1 MLQPGGD
8 WLPESFTRTFADG
21 TPSRPRSASA
31 GSVSSTASAG
41 PGLWSEPTPAG
52 ASAPARSSRPAKRR
66 RSPADQYDDAIS
78 RVVRAAVRPGLLSFN
93 PPAEMVQGRKERV
106 EVGVARSPELREA
119 LTAGL
124 RGRGELQFEGIS
136 TSPYMGVELSGDSFE
151 VVSFSPVEQLVA
163 PVARWEFDVMPF
175 RTGRQKLILRVSLR
189 IDSLTTSGG
198 RIAVPVLE
206 SEIRIRVDI
215 RFGTSRFLAKN
226 WQWLIAT
233 ILALGGALA
242 AWITLFR

>member
-1 MLQPGGD
+1 
-8 WLPESFTRTFADG
+8 
-21 TPSRPRSASA
+21 
-31 GSVSSTASAG
+31 
-41 PGLWSEPTPAG
+41 
-52 ASAPARSSRPAKRR
+52 
-66 RSPADQYDDAIS
+66 
-78 RVVRAAVRPGLLSFN
+78 
-93 PPAEMVQGRKERV
+93 MVQGRKERV